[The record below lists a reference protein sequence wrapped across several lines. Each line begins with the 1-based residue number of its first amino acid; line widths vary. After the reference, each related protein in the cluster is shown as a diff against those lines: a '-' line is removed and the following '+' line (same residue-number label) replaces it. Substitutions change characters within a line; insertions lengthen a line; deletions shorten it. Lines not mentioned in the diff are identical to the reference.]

1 MILLVLLHTITKN
14 LTNLKLKILNLR
26 QNLVQNESSLLKL
39 PGIDV
44 LDSGKRII
52 SSQANKNPVAKSS
65 VERNQSPLLKLPEI
79 DVLDTGKRIQSWLIQ
94 TDPKFTKFNEV
105 TQKICDV
112 LSKVTGIE
120 QNNIPAII
128 YVGLGRAMIRYYNE
142 VLL

>member
-1 MILLVLLHTITKN
+1 MLYTINKN
-14 LTNLKLKILNLR
+14 LSNLTLKILNLR
-26 QNLVQNESSLLKL
+26 QNLVQEESTLLKL

-44 LDSGKRII
+44 LDSGKRIQ
-52 SSQANKNPVAKSS
+52 SPQANKSPVAKTS
-65 VERNQSPLLKLPEI
+65 VDRNQSPLLKLPEI

-94 TDPKFTKFNEV
+94 THPKFTKFNEV
-105 TQKICDV
+105 TQKIWDV

-128 YVGLGRAMIRYYNE
+128 YFGLGRAMIRYYNK

>member
-1 MILLVLLHTITKN
+1 M
-14 LTNLKLKILNLR
+14 
-26 QNLVQNESSLLKL
+26 VQEESSLLKL

-44 LDSGKRII
+44 LDSGKRIQ
-52 SSQANKNPVAKSS
+52 SPLANKSPVTKYS
-65 VERNQSPLLKLPEI
+65 VEGNQSPLSKLPEI

-94 TDPKFTKFNEV
+94 TVPKFTKFIEV
-105 TQKICDV
+105 TQKICDI

-128 YVGLGRAMIRYYNE
+128 YVGLGRAMIRYYNK